1 MRFIDRTATARM
13 TEGAAQASPPTSSRW
28 RLWLRRTAYVL
39 CGLTLLLGT
48 TAWYGYQQNWER
60 YIYYRHLPDW
70 RRTHEKHLIK
80 QLAADATRTAGST
93 SASTAR
99 PASNSSSNLGTPVAS
114 VANVAPPTPTI
125 DYLQLPNG
133 RVTDASIDSPVLG
146 KRLDYRIYLPPGY
159 DDPRFANQR
168 YPVLYLLHGAPG
180 GMHDWVDGGSANQ
193 TADALIKMRKIAPLI
208 IVMPDGS
215 LGDPH
220 HDTQWGN
227 SPVTGERVE
236 DALIQDLIPAIDQTY
251 RTLPGKDDRAI
262 GGLSAGGYGAVN
274 IALHHP
280 EAFTVAFSISGYFQA
295 EQTYDGH
302 DLWGS
307 DAVRQ
312 LNTPLDSVAQ
322 QAVHMQIIQ
331 ARGEQDTFAEA
342 QRFDQALTQHGIDHQ
357 FLPYDGQGH
366 TWDFWRDRLLDAL
379 TYTNQFMRPAQ
390 PGQ

>member
-1 MRFIDRTATARM
+1 
-13 TEGAAQASPPTSSRW
+13 
-28 RLWLRRTAYVL
+28 VL

-60 YIYYRHLPDW
+60 FIYYRHLPDW

-80 QLAADATRTAGST
+80 RLATDATRTAGSA
-93 SASTAR
+93 SAAQ
-99 PASNSSSNLGTPVAS
+99 PASGATPSPAVPVAP
-114 VANVAPPTPTI
+114 VVNAAPPTPTI
-125 DYLQLPNG
+125 DYMQLPNG
-133 RVTDASIDSPVLG
+133 RVTDASIDSSVLG
-146 KRLDYRIYLPPGY
+146 KQLDYRIYLPPGY
-159 DDPRFANQR
+159 DDPRCAHQR

-193 TADALIKMRKIAPLI
+193 TADALIKMRKITPLI

-274 IALHHP
+274 ITLHHP
-280 EAFTVAFSISGYFQA
+280 EAFSVAFSISGYFNA

-302 DLWGS
+302 DIWGS
-307 DAVRQ
+307 DAVRK
-312 LNTPLDSVAQ
+312 LNTPLDTVAQ
-322 QAVHMQIIQ
+322 QVVHMQIIQ
-331 ARGEQDTFAEA
+331 ARDEQGTFAEA
-342 QRFDQALTQHGIDHQ
+342 QQFDQLLTQHGIDHQ
-357 FLPYDGQGH
+357 FLPTDGQGH
-366 TWDFWRDRLLDAL
+366 SWDYWRDHLLDAL

-390 PGQ
+390 PAQ